1 MQLKRVMTIVTMI
14 AIFLVF
20 FSMTGMVWAQEG
32 QSAAELI
39 ALNGGAE
46 VKAGGGS
53 FRPAQ
58 VRDRLNVGDT
68 IRTLEKSKA
77 KLLFQDESVTVL
89 GEKTTFEIS
98 QFHYN
103 AKTQQRQSVLK
114 TIEGKIRFTVQK
126 ISGAPP
132 PDMTIESEVL
142 SVGVR
147 GTDGILETGQQ
158 HTVYLLEAAAP
169 LLVKNK
175 STGESIK
182 LPPMQFAS
190 AGKFLPFQINT
201 ITPAMY
207 QRLVKE
213 FRLSHAVEPKNLL
226 APEAPSGVFVL
237 NNPGETPTTTLPP
250 VTQPPLPAM
259 HLPPVVQHP
268 LPPAHLPPY

>member
-1 MQLKRVMTIVTMI
+1 MQLKRGMTIITLCG
-14 AIFLVF
+14 IFLTYF
-20 FSMTGMVWAQEG
+20 FLTGAVLAQEG

-39 ALNGGAE
+39 ALNGSAE
-46 VKAGGGS
+46 VKAGGGG

-68 IRTLEKSKA
+68 IRTLEQSKA

-158 HTVYLLEAAAP
+158 HTVYLLEASAP
-169 LLVKNK
+169 LF
-175 STGESIK
+175 GEK
-182 LPPMQFAS
+182 
-190 AGKFLPFQINT
+190 
-201 ITPAMY
+201 
-207 QRLVKE
+207 
-213 FRLSHAVEPKNLL
+213 
-226 APEAPSGVFVL
+226 
-237 NNPGETPTTTLPP
+237 
-250 VTQPPLPAM
+250 
-259 HLPPVVQHP
+259 
-268 LPPAHLPPY
+268 